1 MEDVTRGAEGTMAA
15 AMDRQTTFHPL
26 EIIPLFRRWPCSPQR
41 DFIYTFIWSS
51 AFGFVFF
58 VLGGLGDSRQLSLEA
73 FGMYILISNAIG
85 YAIHGLFRIGDRI
98 GLEAAVKRRGFA
110 AKVVYYSVIP
120 MIGVALGFMVVSVI
134 TGMKLVGWL
143 TRPEVIGSMLVVS
156 IVISTVLSVIFFWR
170 ERSATAEADVAR
182 ERERRERIER
192 EALAANLRALQ
203 AQIEPHFLFNT
214 LANVSS
220 LIDSDR
226 AEAKRMLESF
236 IRFLRASLA
245 ATRGETTTLG
255 DEAELIAAYL
265 EVLRVR
271 MQSRLRYAIDVPAEL
286 RGYALPPMLL
296 QPVVENAIRHGLEP
310 KVEGG
315 DVRVAAKREGHR
327 VAVEIA
333 DSGVGF
339 APTTRGGVGLSNLRE
354 RLKLLYGDRAAL
366 SVTDAPGGGTM
377 VRMELPA

>member
-1 MEDVTRGAEGTMAA
+1 MATTME
-15 AMDRQTTFHPL
+15 RQGSFHPL
-26 EIIPLFRRWPCSPQR
+26 EIIPFFRRIPCSPLR
-41 DFIYTFIWSS
+41 DFVYTFIWSS
-51 AFGFVFF
+51 AFGVGFF
-58 VLGGLGDSRQLSLEA
+58 VMGGLGDSRQLSAEA

-85 YAIHGLFRIGDRI
+85 YAIHGLFRIGTRI
-98 GLEAAVKRRGFA
+98 GLEGAAKSRGFA
-110 AKVVYYSVIP
+110 AKVAYFSFVP
-120 MIGVALGFMVVSVI
+120 MLGVAIGFAFVTVI
-134 TGMKLVGWL
+134 TGMKLAAWL

-170 ERSATAEADVAR
+170 ERSAMAEAEVAR

-192 EALAANLRALQ
+192 ESLSANLRALQ

-245 ATRGETTTLG
+245 ATRESTTTLG

-271 MQSRLRYAIDVPAEL
+271 MQSRLTYAIDVPAEL

-315 DVRVAAKREGHR
+315 EVRMVARREGER
-327 VAVEIA
+327 VAVEIG

-339 APTTRGGVGLSNLRE
+339 APTTRGGVGLANLRE
-354 RLKLLYGDRAAL
+354 RLKVLYGERAAL
-366 SVTDAPGGGTM
+366 SVTDAPGGGTL
-377 VRMELPA
+377 VRVELPA